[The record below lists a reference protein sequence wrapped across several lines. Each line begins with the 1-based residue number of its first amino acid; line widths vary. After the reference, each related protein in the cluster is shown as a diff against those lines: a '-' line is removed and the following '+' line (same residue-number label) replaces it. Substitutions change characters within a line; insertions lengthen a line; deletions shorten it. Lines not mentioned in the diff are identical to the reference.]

1 MANQLRLAIDPS
13 PICVDLDNDQL
24 EFLPN
29 TATSGVFF
37 DIDADGFAEK
47 TEWLAPDDGFL
58 VRDLNGSGTIDS
70 QAEMF
75 GDNGGTSAYAKLA
88 ALNTNN
94 TGASANAI
102 TSADAVWSTLRVWQD
117 LDSNGK
123 TDVGELKTLAS
134 LGITSIGLQSS
145 TATTLNGHPV
155 AGTSTVVRNGATLTA
170 ADVLF
175 DVDQENSWYLASADQ
190 ISAEALFQPLSRG
203 YGSVKSLH
211 FALTQDPAL
220 MTQVKALTALSAA
233 SLEQFC

>member
-1 MANQLRLAIDPS
+1 MAITGDLVDGALDAATNSIRSIIQHFNNGTLDDALLLTLTDAWKELDQTADPVTQAIAEGILDFLDGLSGIPEAAASGISGALSGLAEALLRALGT

-24 EFLPN
+24 EYLPN

-102 TSADAVWSTLRVWQD
+102 TSADAVWSTLKLLPIINNKANIIFLLR
-117 LDSNGK
+117 
-123 TDVGELKTLAS
+123 
-134 LGITSIGLQSS
+134 
-145 TATTLNGHPV
+145 
-155 AGTSTVVRNGATLTA
+155 GAA
-170 ADVLF
+170 
-175 DVDQENSWYLASADQ
+175 
-190 ISAEALFQPLSRG
+190 
-203 YGSVKSLH
+203 
-211 FALTQDPAL
+211 
-220 MTQVKALTALSAA
+220 
-233 SLEQFC
+233 